1 LITDEGMSPQACTA
15 LAGRS
20 VEVIRAGKPD
30 ASLSGSILAANK
42 N

>member
-1 LITDEGMSPQACTA
+1 LITDEGMSEQACTA

-20 VEVIRAGKPD
+20 VEVIRAGNPETG
-30 ASLSGSILAANK
+30 LSGAMLAANK